1 MGSKGPLPLGGSRAE
16 PWPCLLNPTAQRS
29 TQGPKRNAKLLLIAG
44 ALFCGPALAQ
54 TPQDG
59 ARSHRATPSVA
70 APSTAAYDA
79 AIEKMHHDMNIPFTG
94 DADRD
99 FAAAMIP
106 HHQGGVD
113 MAKLELQ
120 YGHDPELRKLAQDIV
135 AAQEREIALLRQWQA
150 AHQK

>member
-1 MGSKGPLPLGGSRAE
+1 M
-16 PWPCLLNPTAQRS
+16 
-29 TQGPKRNAKLLLIAG
+29 RNFLLIAG

-54 TPQDG
+54 TPQEG
-59 ARSHRATPSVA
+59 LVRGHTALTPSVA

-120 YGHDPELRKLAQDIV
+120 YSHDPELRKLAQDIA

-150 AHQK
+150 AHQQ